1 MRYWTRVLVN
11 TILFIAIS
19 GLLPGLFHVGGISGQ
34 LSGPFHVDGILVAFM
49 ASIVLSILNVLVKPI
64 LHILS
69 FPITFLTLG
78 LFSLV
83 INGIM
88 LELTS
93 IFVSSGSTFPNVTF
107 GFSGLGAAIVVA
119 FILSIANTIIGNQ
132 FSRERY

>member
-107 GFSGLGAAIVVA
+107 GFSGLGAAIVVV

>member
-19 GLLPGLFHVGGISGQ
+19 GLLPGL
-34 LSGPFHVDGILVAFM
+34 FHVDGILVAFM

>member
-19 GLLPGLFHVGGISGQ
+19 GLLPGLFHV
-34 LSGPFHVDGILVAFM
+34 DGILVALV

-107 GFSGLGAAIVVA
+107 GFSGLGAAIIVA

>member
-19 GLLPGLFHVGGISGQ
+19 GLLPSL
-34 LSGPFHVDGILVAFM
+34 LHVDGILVALV

-107 GFSGLGAAIVVA
+107 GFSGLGAAIIVA

>member
-19 GLLPGLFHVGGISGQ
+19 GLLPGL
-34 LSGPFHVDGILVAFM
+34 FHVDGILVAFM

-107 GFSGLGAAIVVA
+107 GFSGLGAAIVVV